1 MCFLQ
6 LQEIESICLFE
17 NFLTLVLKVW
27 RDFSEKWKIP
37 LFFGIF
43 LLEICAKKWKLLI
56 IDE

>member
-1 MCFLQ
+1 MCFLR

-37 LFFGIF
+37 PFFGIF